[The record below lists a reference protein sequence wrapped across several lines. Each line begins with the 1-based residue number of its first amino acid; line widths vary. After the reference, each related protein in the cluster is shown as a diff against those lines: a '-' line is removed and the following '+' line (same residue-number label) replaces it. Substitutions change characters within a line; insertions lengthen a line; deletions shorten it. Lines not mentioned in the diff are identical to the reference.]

1 MKSTRKVSSR
11 FIFEQSSL
19 CKMNGYS
26 LNTMMTF
33 SYDSKGFFLLGNK
46 TCDSHG
52 NIKNVSTILF
62 NMYHSPLV
70 LCLSSCVFCWFRD
83 ELGTMQK
90 VEIKPHQMAP
100 GQIAWWIPKDVYL
113 GCGYGRVWKSIWT
126 SNQKIVGSTPIR
138 STQIFF
144 SKQPMSLTKFT
155 SFSCIHVYHCT

>member
-1 MKSTRKVSSR
+1 MSVVQAKFAFQVLHRQPKLYGSTDLCKACSRLTDIVEDAKVKSTRKVSSR

-100 GQIAWWIPKDVYL
+100 GQ
-113 GCGYGRVWKSIWT
+113 T
-126 SNQKIVGSTPIR
+126 T
-138 STQIFF
+138 
-144 SKQPMSLTKFT
+144 
-155 SFSCIHVYHCT
+155 